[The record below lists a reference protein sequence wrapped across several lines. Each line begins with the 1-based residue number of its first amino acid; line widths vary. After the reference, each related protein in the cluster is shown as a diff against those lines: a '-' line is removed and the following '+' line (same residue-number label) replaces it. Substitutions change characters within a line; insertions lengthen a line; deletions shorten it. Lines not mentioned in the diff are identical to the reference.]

1 MGFSKTLIIKM
12 FVSVFVRDGEVYLSV
27 HLSSNFLTIITTRNS
42 QTNISLWHFIR
53 FNWTIFYYKS
63 HLSTKYTT
71 YQQTL

>member
-1 MGFSKTLIIKM
+1 MGLSKTLIIKM

-27 HLSSNFLTIITTRNS
+27 HLSSNFLTIITTRNL
-42 QTNISLWHFIR
+42 QIFHYGISSGS
-53 FNWTIFYYKS
+53 TVIFYYKS